1 MMKNYNES
9 LEASQNP
16 NWPYI
21 SDHLCMILII
31 DPPGLGKANV
41 LLNLIKHQGADI
53 DKVYLYVK
61 DQFESMYQL
70 LITRREKA
78 RNKKFKNPKA
88 FLDY

>member
-9 LEASQNP
+9 LEASQHP

-21 SDHLCMILII
+21 SDHLCTILII
-31 DPPGLGKANV
+31 GPPGSGKANM
-41 LLNLIKHQGADI
+41 LPNLIKHQGADI

-61 DQFESMYQL
+61 DPFESMYQL
-70 LITRREKA
+70 LINRREKV

-88 FLDY
+88 FFDY